1 MWTSVSYACTI
12 DCNDTLSYDFRPKR
26 VGELVYG
33 LYDNNWYR
41 AEVLSL
47 SGQAAKVFFID
58 YGNCELVPFKNLRQA
73 TSLCQKQPVFCV
85 PCQQVGLDA
94 GTANDKVEEIF
105 NQLTYKDNPK
115 ELSLVYKGKKGGKAV
130 VDFLSD
136 QGELVSVLI
145 PKISTPTRVMAGDIE
160 SLTFPEDGS
169 PASCVMM
176 SINSMASFYVYRGTD
191 LEKVMKQVAEICAK
205 DQSAYDPT
213 VGEMVLGQFSE
224 DKSWY
229 RARVLDV
236 SEDEVMLL
244 YTDFGNKEKVGK
256 DALRRFDPALSKYP
270 HQSVHCKMASVTKSM
285 ETPDLLQVFAS
296 LYNQPVQIKLKG
308 SNNTDPVEVE
318 VVMEDGSSVNQTIVE
333 LFPDEA
339 TSATSSTNQAAASAT
354 SSAASSSG
362 TAATSPV
369 TTGSTSTV
377 SRLQFQKAAVPLDGS
392 QLQCSIIEFT
402 SLNSFHLQIIR
413 KGEIEALMTQLEKV
427 GEDKTPYQPE
437 VGDDV
442 CAIYSLDSLW
452 YRARVL
458 KKLDGNSYLVYFVD
472 FGNSENV
479 AVSEIRKLK
488 PEYVKL
494 PCLAVHCR
502 LSAPGP
508 LSEDLNPK
516 FGELAMGGTLS
527 FQAVSQEDDMYSV
540 KMFRDDGVCINDAL
554 LGTSS
559 FSTPPPVAAA
569 STNAGEVA
577 KSQAAAKS
585 EPVAAGKRKIP
596 EFDMPMDGRK
606 LPFLITNIFS
616 LGSFHAHYYT
626 EESRERFTA
635 FLEQISV
642 YCAGIPEP
650 YSPAVGEEVC
660 CQFSATEQWL
670 RAQVL
675 QVEGDTYDVQFV
687 DYGNIVKVQKEEIR
701 KLDDSFTLMP
711 KQAIHCSLS
720 SSIDLNSPNLIEKF
734 EEMVRNSISF
744 IVAVKKESDLYEV
757 KISTEEVEDITER
770 LRELPAGFVPR
781 VLTVNGPREPC
792 VFVDMDSF
800 SSFYVQLV
808 GPPYKE
814 ALTDLETKLETFC
827 QTPYIPYKAR
837 DNELVLTKF
846 AVDGKW
852 YRARVLEVMDESVYR
867 VLFIDFGNKDLVEGG
882 VLREIDPTFLSVPNS
897 GIHCKLAGL
906 GESEP
911 VAALQRFAELTA
923 NNLLQMEVV
932 AVEGEL
938 HEVVL
943 FNQDGENIN
952 EQVLQTI
959 QQCELSTGSPSLE
972 QNTQEA
978 VPIKDTPQCAVT
990 PTATEVGAGS
1000 DSAPTVQSSNIRLR
1014 DMAHVTPPR
1023 EEFSVVIT
1031 SIDSPD
1037 EFFCQMAD
1045 QQGLC
1050 ISCLL

>member
-1 MWTSVSYACTI
+1 M
-12 DCNDTLSYDFRPKR
+12 
-26 VGELVYG
+26 YG

-41 AEVLSL
+41 AEVLNL
-47 SGQAAKVFFID
+47 SGQTAKVFFID

-73 TSLCQKQPVFCV
+73 TSLCKKQPVFCV
-85 PCQQVGLDA
+85 PCQQVGLDV

-105 NQLTYKDNPK
+105 NQLTYKDNPR
-115 ELSLVYKGKKGGKAV
+115 ELSLVFKGRKGGKAV

-145 PKISTPTRVMAGDIE
+145 PKILAETSAPARVMVGDVKA
-160 SLTFPEDGS
+160 LTFPEDGT

-176 SINSMASFYVYRGTD
+176 SINSMASFYIYRGTD
-191 LEKVMKQVAEICAK
+191 LEKVMREVAEICAK
-205 DQSAYDPT
+205 DQAAYKPT

-229 RARVLDV
+229 RAKVLDV
-236 SEDEVMLL
+236 SGDEVMLL

-256 DALRRFDPALSKYP
+256 DAIRRFDPALSRYP
-270 HQSVHCKMASVTKSM
+270 HQSVHCKMASVAKSM

-308 SNNTDPVEVE
+308 SNSTDPVEVE

-333 LFPDEA
+333 LFPDQASPAAGSTNQTA
-339 TSATSSTNQAAASAT
+339 TSATSP
-354 SSAASSSG
+354 AASSSG
-362 TAATSPV
+362 RAAASSV
-369 TTGSTSTV
+369 TTGSTSTA
-377 SRLQFQKAAVPLDGS
+377 SRLQFKKAAVPLDGS
-392 QLQCSIIEFT
+392 QLQCSITEFT

-413 KGEIEALMTQLEKV
+413 KGELDVLIAQLKNV

-437 VGDDV
+437 VGEDV
-442 CAIYSLDSLW
+442 CAIYSLDSQW

-458 KKLDGNSYLVYFVD
+458 KQLDANSYVVYFVD

-479 AVSEIRKLK
+479 AVSDIRKLK

-494 PCLAVHCR
+494 PCLAVRCR

-527 FQAVSQEDDMYSV
+527 FQAVLEEDSMYSV

-569 STNAGEVA
+569 STITGEVA

-585 EPVAAGKRKIP
+585 KPMAAGKRKIP

-626 EESRERFTA
+626 EESREKFTA
-635 FLEQISV
+635 FLEQISI

-687 DYGNIVKVQKEEIR
+687 DYGNIVKVQREEIR
-701 KLDDSFTLMP
+701 KLDDSFTFVP

-720 SSIDLNSPNLIEKF
+720 TSINLNSPKLIEQF

-757 KISTEEVEDITER
+757 KISTEEVEDIAER
-770 LRELPAGFVPR
+770 LKELPDGFVPR
-781 VLTVNGPREPC
+781 VLPVKGPREPC
-792 VFVDMDSF
+792 VFVDLDSF

-814 ALTDLETKLETFC
+814 ALTDLETKLENFC
-827 QTPYIPYKAR
+827 QAPYTPYKAR

-882 VLREIDPTFLSVPNS
+882 VLREIDPTCLSVPNS

-911 VAALQRFAELTA
+911 VAALQRFADLTT

-932 AVEGEL
+932 GVEGEL

-952 EQVLQTI
+952 ECVLQTI
-959 QQCELSTGSPSLE
+959 KQCELSTGCPSLE
-972 QNTQEA
+972 QNTRETG
-978 VPIKDTPQCAVT
+978 VTKDTPQCAMT

-1000 DSAPTVQSSNIRLR
+1000 DSAPMVKSSNIRLG

-1023 EEFSVVIT
+1023 EEMSVVIT
-1031 SIDSPD
+1031 SIDSPE
-1037 EFFCQMAD
+1037 EFFCQLAD
-1045 QQGLC
+1045 QQGLY
-1050 ISCLL
+1050 IRLHLL